1 MKITDLEILPID
13 RYLFLKIHTD
23 VGITGLG
30 ESGA

>member
-13 RYLFLKIHTD
+13 RYLFLKIYTD

-30 ESGA
+30 EFGA